1 MGQERGMNQD
11 VARLRS
17 PTGIGGRAKIIC
29 SLKDLQTP
37 RGGDIFVEKCT
48 VFRITP
54 ERGEIFFNI
63 SFLLGINRQKIVP
76 SSYDSGMTAILKKNK
91 K

>member
-1 MGQERGMNQD
+1 MGGW
-11 VARLRS
+11 
-17 PTGIGGRAKIIC
+17 AKIIC

-48 VFRITP
+48 VYRITP

-63 SFLLGINRQKIVP
+63 SFLLGINRQKIVS